1 MIIQYCSD
9 LHLEFRENLRYITT
23 NPIPPLGDVLILAG
37 DVTTFTRIKVQQS
50 FFDYLSDNFKVTYWI
65 PGNHEYYDGDIRER
79 AGSIKEK
86 IRDNVLLVNNQS
98 FMHGTTRIIC
108 STLWSHISE
117 ATRTRAENSINDF
130 NAILLNGKRF
140 STDDFNELHKTN
152 LVFLKSELEDEWVGT
167 TIVATHHVPT
177 LMNYPKK
184 YKNDPLNEV
193 FASEQSQLILRA
205 SPDYWIYGHHHTNIP
220 RFSIGKT
227 QLLTNQLGYV
237 RHHEHSSFNNSQCV
251 TVAGDEAIA

>member
-1 MIIQYCSD
+1 
-9 LHLEFRENLRYITT
+9 
-23 NPIPPLGDVLILAG
+23 
-37 DVTTFTRIKVQQS
+37 
-50 FFDYLSDNFKVTYWI
+50 
-65 PGNHEYYDGDIRER
+65 
-79 AGSIKEK
+79 
-86 IRDNVLLVNNQS
+86 
-98 FMHGTTRIIC
+98 
-108 STLWSHISE
+108 
-117 ATRTRAENSINDF
+117 
-130 NAILLNGKRF
+130 
-140 STDDFNELHKTN
+140 
-152 LVFLKSELEDEWVGT
+152 VGT